1 MVGLTRF
8 LGITPT
14 ANRSFGI
21 YSPILTDAPEV
32 TLVALI
38 ALPGPSAFL
47 SLAHI
52 ARSRVPTPPSYH
64 FRTSLF
70 PVLYL
75 TNFVLS

>member
-47 SLAHI
+47 SLAHT
-52 ARSRVPTPPSYH
+52 ARSRVPTPP
-64 FRTSLF
+64 
-70 PVLYL
+70 
-75 TNFVLS
+75 

>member
-8 LGITPT
+8 LDITPT
-14 ANRSFGI
+14 ANRFFGI
-21 YSPILTDAPEV
+21 YSPILTNAPEV

-52 ARSRVPTPPSYH
+52 ALTFPRPLALITSALLSSRFCT
-64 FRTSLF
+64 
-70 PVLYL
+70 
-75 TNFVLS
+75 